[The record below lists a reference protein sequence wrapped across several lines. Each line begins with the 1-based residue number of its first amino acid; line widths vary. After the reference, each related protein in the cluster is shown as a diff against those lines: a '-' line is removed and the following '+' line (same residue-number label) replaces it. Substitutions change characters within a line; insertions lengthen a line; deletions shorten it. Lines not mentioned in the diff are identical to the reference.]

1 MAARENIVQRV
12 TVEREKWERDRE
24 KGERLALRRSRSRS
38 PWVAGCAALPE
49 VLVELA
55 EVEGGR
61 GVLDFSVVTYLPT
74 TPPVRTP
81 LEPPQVKVIL
91 KSGEQ

>member
-1 MAARENIVQRV
+1 M
-12 TVEREKWERDRE
+12 
-24 KGERLALRRSRSRS
+24 
-38 PWVAGCAALPE
+38 AGCAALLE